1 MGRRASFRT
10 HRNEANDQQLKLDEV
25 LVPECYAARHLVRR
39 LHPLRLAFN
48 LTSNYK
54 FITLDTTRPC
64 AWVDKGGKAGVTLG
78 YAFCVLGQTISSL
91 SFLFPSHKLENVS
104 VHFKNYTLP
113 FIMPH
118 LMPVESPCVS
128 SRGKVELLFSF
139 ESSTARRYAG
149 PEAKHGRQEEEINS
163 ISLESNKLAN
173 LLMFKYDLG

>member
-128 SRGKVELLFSF
+128 SEGRSSCCFLLKAPPLVVTLDQRPNTVGKKRKSIPSPSRV
-139 ESSTARRYAG
+139 T
-149 PEAKHGRQEEEINS
+149 NS
-163 ISLESNKLAN
+163 QI
-173 LLMFKYDLG
+173 Y